1 MLTLHVWAFCSFN
14 VKQIMAPSRN
24 SNHQNFV
31 VPPPPSKIVASN
43 MSKPLY
49 NGFDDLRT
57 AQLSSAGR
65 QRNPIMLFNC
75 EEALSHDM
83 HPSPSE
89 SPDSQKVDSHHEN
102 SDSGLGTDHH
112 EYYK

>member
-1 MLTLHVWAFCSFN
+1 
-14 VKQIMAPSRN
+14 
-24 SNHQNFV
+24 
-31 VPPPPSKIVASN
+31 VPPPPSRVVASN
-43 MSKPLY
+43 MTSKCGLP
-49 NGFDDLRT
+49 GFEDY
-57 AQLSSAGR
+57 SSNQTYSTGR
-65 QRNPIMLFNC
+65 QRAPIIGFNPDDPSN
-75 EEALSHDM
+75 HDLL